1 MKQSINL
8 SCYCCDCYCH
18 RHSLYAHTHTDTH
31 KYKRKVSQLSA
42 GGLSK
47 VLKVVSARLSA
58 C

>member
-31 KYKRKVSQLSA
+31 KSKVSELSA
-42 GGLSK
+42 GGLGK